1 MTGNH
6 LARIRTFKA
15 EDIGNIL
22 EIEKHAYP
30 KTAYSKIM
38 FLHYVVHLPDTFV
51 VVESDKDIMG
61 YIIFDLTGHIYSM
74 VVKPS
79 YRRKGFGKMLFNYA
93 LGCTGKKLWLEVRS
107 KNRGA
112 IDFYKKMGMK
122 VVGNVSNY
130 YGDDDALVMY
140 FRVK

>member
-1 MTGNH
+1 MTENH

-15 EDIGNIL
+15 EDIDNIL
-22 EIEKHAYP
+22 EIERQAYP
-30 KTAYSKIM
+30 KTPYSKVM
-38 FLHYVVHLPDTFV
+38 FLNYFAYLPDTFV

-74 VVKPS
+74 AVEPS

-93 LGCTGKKLWLEVRS
+93 LRRTGKRLWLEVRS

-112 IDFYKKMGMK
+112 INFYKKIGMK
-122 VVGNVSNY
+122 VVGNVPNY
-130 YGDDDALVMY
+130 YGDDDALIMLY
-140 FRVK
+140 L

>member
-6 LARIRTFKA
+6 LAKIRAITA
-15 EDIGNIL
+15 EDIDHIL
-22 EIEKHAYP
+22 QLERQAYP
-30 KTAYSKIM
+30 KTAYSKGM
-38 FLHYVVHLPDTFV
+38 LLNYLTHLPDTFV

-93 LGCTGKKLWLEVRS
+93 LRFSEKKLWLEVRS

-112 IDFYKKMGMK
+112 VDFYKKMGMK
-122 VVGNVSNY
+122 VVGKVPNY
-130 YGDDDALVMY
+130 
-140 FRVK
+140 